1 VERKKEKTKK
11 NQRLLMQFSICKMT
25 LKVPSKKEKQIEKK
39 GRSRGLLKTGPM
51 LKEKDF

>member
-11 NQRLLMQFSICKMT
+11 NQRQLMQFLICKMT

-39 GRSRGLLKTGPM
+39 DRSRGLLKIGPM
-51 LKEKDF
+51 PKERDF